1 MIQEGDEV
9 VETEVRRSKVMT
21 LYSKGLTQEDIAK
34 ELGISQPTV
43 CRDLDEMRKQSRK
56 TVQKQVT
63 EEALFEFSRW
73 EAGLDQTA
81 RVAWK
86 MAENENSSE
95 TAKLKAIEFLR
106 DCYNLRLRM
115 LIGSH
120 PEGKKAQDHMV
131 DIRWGKGPYEP
142 DFRSRHEEN

>member
-9 VETEVRRSKVMT
+9 VETEVRRSNVMA
-21 LYSKGLTQEDIAK
+21 LYSNGLTQEDIAK

-43 CRDLDEMRKQSRK
+43 CRDLGEMRKQSRK

-73 EAGLDQTA
+73 MASLDQTA

-86 MAENENSSE
+86 MAENENSSD

-106 DCYNLRLRM
+106 DCHNLRLRM

-120 PEGKKAQDHMV
+120 PEGKKAQDHVADMKSM
-131 DIRWGKGPYEP
+131 RHAYEP
-142 DFRSRHEEN
+142 DFRSGREEN